1 MLMLTEDIKF
11 QRIFE
16 ENRGLSQPRVL
27 KGFRL
32 INSKK
37 ECTDIVM
44 PFEDLVKIWVRELG
58 KIINEVGFQ
67 HIYQMVKKIGKG
79 STASVFEIRRIE
91 DQEIFAA
98 KVVLKSYLVQ
108 KEERWGSLNH
118 EISLLRAMDH
128 ENIIRL
134 YGVFESDHA
143 VYLIF

>member
-1 MLMLTEDIKF
+1 M
-11 QRIFE
+11 
-16 ENRGLSQPRVL
+16 L

-44 PFEDLVKIWVRELG
+44 PFEDLVKIWIRELG

-91 DQEIFAA
+91 D
-98 KVVLKSYLVQ
+98 
-108 KEERWGSLNH
+108 H
-118 EISLLRAMDH
+118 
-128 ENIIRL
+128 
-134 YGVFESDHA
+134 
-143 VYLIF
+143 